1 MISHQSTSAL
11 YQWVAYFFQSEI
23 PTQMYFK
30 LVYNCICNLLHVHS
44 KWMICVQSIEVK
56 NQKKSKT
63 ILYISFKIFCYVSE
77 RQNIFSFYSKLAYIT
92 YQEGRHKHL
101 KSLGREGNILLFLLS
116 SLWQSTIQS
125 YLSLLLWGKE
135 TGSQCSNSPTAEYPT
150 FGCLMVLS
158 LLVFVLVPILT
169 SCIFNALC
177 WVVELLSKS
186 ILRLK
191 SIFCV
196 PQINKTSS
204 SNS

>member
-44 KWMICVQSIEVK
+44 KWLICVQSIEVN

-92 YQEGRHKHL
+92 YQKGRHKHL

-125 YLSLLLWGKE
+125 YLLFASLRQRNRVSMLQLSNCGISNFWMLHGFEFVGVCTSANTDILYFQGTLL
-135 TGSQCSNSPTAEYPT
+135 
-150 FGCLMVLS
+150 GCRA
-158 LLVFVLVPILT
+158 FV
-169 SCIFNALC
+169 
-177 WVVELLSKS
+177 
-186 ILRLK
+186 
-191 SIFCV
+191 
-196 PQINKTSS
+196 
-204 SNS
+204 